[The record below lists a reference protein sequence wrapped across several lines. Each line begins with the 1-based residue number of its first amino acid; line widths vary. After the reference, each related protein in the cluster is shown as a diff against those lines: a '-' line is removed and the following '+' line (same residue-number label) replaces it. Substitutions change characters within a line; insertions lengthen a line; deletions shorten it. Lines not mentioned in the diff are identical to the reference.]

1 MTLVIVLLLLSV
13 VMNTVAQVSL
23 KRGLV
28 ALASPITPKSEILS
42 LISRALTNRGILVWL
57 AMFLPATILW
67 IKVLSLTDLSFAYPF
82 QSLSLVLISLS
93 SVFVLGE
100 WMTKKQW
107 GGLALILLGII
118 LISRS

>member
-1 MTLVIVLLLLSV
+1 MTLVVFLLLLSV

-28 ALASPITPKSEILS
+28 ALAHPTTSKSDILS
-42 LISRALTNRGILVWL
+42 VIARALTNRDIMVWL
-57 AMFLPATILW
+57 AMFLPATVLW

-93 SVFVLGE
+93 SVVVLGE
-100 WMTKKQW
+100 RMTKKQW
-107 GGLALILLGII
+107 GGLAFILLGII